1 MKMIVCSK
9 SEALKKIRD
18 INEDDV
24 VLILT
29 VMNVRKKLHWKPRKI
44 NKKKGE
50 RLIKKSDRIL
60 YQDND
65 FFGVLSLYGV
75 NEKEK
80 DIINNILFPQ
90 KELE

>member
-9 SEALKKIRD
+9 SEALEKINS
-18 INEDDV
+18 IKEDDV
-24 VLILT
+24 VFILT
-29 VMNVRKKLHWKPRKI
+29 VMNVRKRLHWKPKKI
-44 NKKKGE
+44 NKKSGE

-65 FFGVLSLYGV
+65 FFGVLSLYNV

-90 KELE
+90 